1 MTTFWMAVASPSRAS
16 PQPPCLQVCMS
27 LLQRRA
33 GLLPEKAKFLLWS
46 LGRQGLGPRPA
57 MEASEPG
64 TVA

>member
-1 MTTFWMAVASPSRAS
+1 
-16 PQPPCLQVCMS
+16 MS